1 MAKYDSFIELTPGY
15 ESVINLSSK
24 KDDNDFWK
32 HYIVNDDMVK
42 AIRKLSKALKPDD
55 VKNDVWHFLI
65 QGSYG
70 TGKSYSALVL
80 QHLLQD
86 DYAVVENFMTKNR
99 LFADVKDKFLNIR
112 KKGKYYVTFRD
123 GDCARLDT
131 ASKFLFEIEH
141 SVRTVLSDNGFEY
154 TGKSSLIDAVRNKVG
169 EFKGTLKDKF
179 DNGDY
184 QEFWA
189 AYDTFEEFYE
199 KVRMSDITAC
209 NAAQQILENMN
220 VGLAATNI
228 DTFKAWLKDVFDGN
242 HELKKTGIFIIWD
255 EFTDYIRFNDLN
267 IIEQLSKF
275 SQEDVPLFII
285 YVIHQYPGLNTE
297 DVQAK
302 LKHSEARFHEIQIN
316 LSEDTTLK
324 LIGESIITKD
334 GMAENWAEVCDNL
347 YDSVSG
353 IFEKLMPDPGI
364 EMNVLDWKKVFP
376 MHPMSVNLVSRIAGD
391 AASNRSIFK
400 FMKSDEVD
408 GFKSYIKNN
417 GPDDW
422 KWVTPD
428 YLWDYYFVNGSGG
441 MKDLSRNA
449 KDALAHYN
457 KVYHLINDDNALRV
471 FKTAMLL
478 LATVGSTR
486 TMRKVKGSRGI
497 QATEKTLIDCFTGQ
511 LPKDAVS
518 EYLTALGPGKNSNGI
533 NVLTLAPENGDKR
546 IELPYSGGSDELQ
559 SEIDK
564 LKQLSPLTKLLEVG
578 SPFGSALKKQF
589 ALDEK
594 PVVKRL
600 EISTCWGTTQQI
612 NSKMSELR
620 SEIEKAY
627 HKFGILIIAFPDSAD
642 IEKIKATVLENI
654 NGDVADRM
662 MACILRHPLDSK
674 SSDEWY
680 TNCANAA
687 LAQRSGNTVN
697 SKNYSNEAD
706 IICNTWVNTA
716 LGKDMLFVSKN
727 IVSSAFSNK
736 DVILKYEKQVVFK
749 LFPYAPEKFIKKNTV
764 YKGISVTSAALGVV
778 RADHVDKADAVLK
791 NYNTQWADI
800 VEELKNPNGN
810 IFDCTTADEAIQT
823 NGTVAA
829 ESIAWLI
836 SYLNKKMSNGT
847 VFLSDLWKGL
857 QQDLGYY
864 ANAISCYLLGFAFK
878 FYIGKY
884 TWFDGNNSHKLD
896 EKTIPTMV
904 IEMCNDKKVG
914 MKLSSES
921 NVEKRFKKISAEI
934 FNLNENEIGDIYE
947 CRKNIKI
954 KIPKNGYP
962 IWALKY
968 LNDASYAG
976 VKGKIID
983 ILDKYND
990 FILESGNQNDVME
1003 KTVEIFRENSKTYQS
1018 LMAQLLSNKSLLLT
1032 GITNFIF
1039 GKSEKA
1045 KEVCESFGF
1054 TFNTL
1059 FGMLKKSME
1068 EEIWQWKEDAVCDRI
1083 DKLILDLEMVG
1094 VVNKAVNGSAESV
1107 EKVRSTLE
1115 NMLSFMRIPGSVYA
1129 KLDFDWFDALQA
1141 MRDISVNKWVGYT
1154 LDKKRAV
1161 IAVLDS
1167 HISKAVENINNPFDA
1182 LKKYITKTDLGSFSN
1197 DEYEVLLKKL
1207 RKESYDQTESNFKDK
1222 LKKEIDEL
1230 AYTTKVNTLKN
1241 IWKNSTGTDSIKSWS
1256 LNRNM
1261 PIGWAMPE
1269 LSEHF
1274 AVLLSIERNERV
1286 DINCVE
1292 NAIAEMRSADL
1303 TELGDKN
1310 SLNVKFVENVSSGKN
1325 KDSILPHIDDLKKYI
1340 SKSYPNVSSWQSN
1353 IVSIRKLTE
1362 KYVCENLRA
1371 EVGDKA
1377 KAKVSD
1383 YSETQLRSILGKI
1396 LENCIDACSI
1406 VLDE

>member
-1 MAKYDSFIELTPGY
+1 MTKYDSFIELTPGY
-15 ESVINLSSK
+15 ESVINLSNK

-42 AIRKLSKALKPDD
+42 AIQMLNKTLKPDD
-55 VKNDVWHFLI
+55 IKNDVWHFWI

-86 DYAVVENFMTKNR
+86 DYAVVENFMTNNR
-99 LFADVKDKFLNIR
+99 LFANVKDKFLSIR

-141 SVRTVLSDNGFEY
+141 SVRTVLNDKGFGY

-179 DNGDY
+179 DSGDY

-189 AYDTFEEFYE
+189 TYDTFEEFYE

-228 DTFKAWLKDVFDGN
+228 DTFKAWLKDVFEGN
-242 HELKKTGIFIIWD
+242 RELKKTGIFIIWD
-255 EFTDYIRFNDLN
+255 EFTDYIRYNDLN

-275 SQEDVPLFII
+275 SQEDVPLYII
-285 YVIHQYPGLNTE
+285 YVIHQYPGLVTE
-297 DVQAK
+297 NIQAN
-302 LKHSEARFHEIQIN
+302 LNHSEARFHKIQIN

-324 LIGESIITKD
+324 LIGESIKTKD
-334 GMAENWAEVCDNL
+334 GMTESWAEECNNL
-347 YDSVSG
+347 YTSVSG
-353 IFEKLMPDPGI
+353 ILESLMPDPGV
-364 EMNVLDWKKVFP
+364 EMNALDWKNVFP

-391 AASNRSIFK
+391 AASNRSIFR
-400 FMKSDEVD
+400 FMKSDEAD
-408 GFKSYIKNN
+408 GFKAYIKNN
-417 GPDDW
+417 GPYDW

-428 YLWDYYFVNGSGG
+428 YLWDYYFVNDSGG
-441 MKDLSRNA
+441 MKDLSQNA

-471 FKTAMLL
+471 FKVAMLL

-486 TMRKVKGSRGI
+486 TMRKAKGSRGI
-497 QATEKTLIDCFTGQ
+497 HATEKTLIDCFAGQ
-511 LPKDAVS
+511 LSKDAVS
-518 EYLTALGPGKNSNGI
+518 EYLTALGPGKNSDGI

-546 IELPYSGGSDELQ
+546 IELPYFGGNDELQ
-559 SEIDK
+559 LEIDK
-564 LKQLSPLTKLLEVG
+564 LKQVSSLTKLFDTKN
-578 SPFGSALKKQF
+578 PFGSALKKQF

-612 NSKMSELR
+612 NFRMNELQ
-620 SEIEKAY
+620 SEIEKTY
-627 HKFGILIIAFPDSAD
+627 HKFGILIIALPDLTN
-642 IEKIKATVLENI
+642 IENIKTTVLENI
-654 NGDVADRM
+654 NRDTTGRI

-680 TNCANAA
+680 TNCANAT

-706 IICNTWVNTA
+706 ISCNTWVSTA
-716 LGKDMLFVSKN
+716 LGKDILFVSKN
-727 IVSSAFSNK
+727 GISSAFSNK
-736 DVILKYEKQVVFK
+736 DVISKYEKQVVFK
-749 LFPYAPEKFIKKNTV
+749 LFPYAPEKFIKKGTV
-764 YKGISVTSAALGVV
+764 YKGVSATPAALGVI
-778 RADHVDKADAVLK
+778 RADHTDKADAVLK

-800 VEELKNPNGN
+800 VDELKNPNGN
-810 IFDCTTADEAIQT
+810 IFNCTTADEAIQV
-823 NGTVAA
+823 NGTMTA
-829 ESIAWLI
+829 ESVAQLV
-836 SYLNKKMSNGT
+836 SYLDTQMATGT

-857 QQDLGYY
+857 QQELGYY

-884 TWFDGNNSHKLD
+884 TWFDGNNSCKLD
-896 EKTIPTMV
+896 EKTIPAMV
-904 IEMCNDKKVG
+904 VEMCNDKKVG

-921 NVEKRFKKISAEI
+921 DVEKRFKKISAKI

-968 LNDASYAG
+968 LDDSAYAG
-976 VKGKIID
+976 VKSKVIE
-983 ILDKYND
+983 ILDNYNK
-990 FILESGNQNDVME
+990 FILESGNQNDIMGE
-1003 KTVEIFRENSKTYQS
+1003 TVEIFKENAKVYQG
-1018 LMAQLLSNKSLLLT
+1018 LMAQLLSDKSLLLA

-1045 KEVCESFGF
+1045 KEVCDSFGF
-1054 TFNTL
+1054 TINTL

-1068 EEIWQWKEDAVCDRI
+1068 EEIWQWKEEAVCDRI

-1094 VVNKAVNGSAESV
+1094 VVNKAINGSAESV

-1115 NMLSFMRIPGSVYA
+1115 NMLNFIRIPGSVYA
-1129 KLDFDWFDALQA
+1129 KLDFEWYDALQA

-1154 LDKKRAV
+1154 LDEKRAV
-1161 IAVLDS
+1161 IAVLDK
-1167 HISKAVENINNPFDA
+1167 HMSKAVENINNPFDA
-1182 LKKYITKTDLGSFSN
+1182 LKKYITKAGLGSFSN
-1197 DEYEVLLKKL
+1197 DEYEILLKKL
-1207 RKESYDQTESNFKDK
+1207 HKESYDQPESNFKDK

-1230 AYTTKVNTLKN
+1230 AYSTKVNMLKN
-1241 IWKNSTGTDSIKSWS
+1241 IWKNSTGTDSIQSWS

-1269 LSEHF
+1269 LSGHF
-1274 AVLLSIERNERV
+1274 AVLLAIERNERV

-1292 NAIAEMRSADL
+1292 NAVTEMKSADL
-1303 TELGDKN
+1303 TVLNDKN
-1310 SLNVKFVENVSSGKN
+1310 ALNLKFVENVSSEKN
-1325 KDSILPHIDDLKKYI
+1325 KDLILPHIDELKKYI
-1340 SKSYPNVSSWQSN
+1340 SKIYPNISSWQPN
-1353 IVSIRKLTE
+1353 IVSIRKLAE
-1362 KYVCENLRA
+1362 KYVCESLRA

-1377 KAKVSD
+1377 KMKVSD
-1383 YSETQLRSILGKI
+1383 YGEKQLRSILEKI

>member
-32 HYIVNDDMVK
+32 HYIVNEDMVK
-42 AIRKLSKALKPDD
+42 AIRMISKSLKPDD
-55 VKNDVWHFLI
+55 VKNDVWHFWI

-123 GDCARLDT
+123 GECASLNT
-131 ASKFLFEIEH
+131 ASKFLFEIER
-141 SVRTVLSDNGFEY
+141 SVRTILNDNGFEY
-154 TGKSSLIDAVRNKVG
+154 TGKSSLIDAVRNKTR

-189 AYDTFEEFYE
+189 TYDTFEDFYD
-199 KVRMSDITAC
+199 KVQMSDVSAC
-209 NAAQQILENMN
+209 NIAQEILENMN

-228 DTFKAWLKDVFDGN
+228 DTFKAWLKDVFAGN
-242 HELKKTGIFIIWD
+242 QELKKTGMFIIWD
-255 EFTDYIRFNDLN
+255 EFTDYIRYNDLN

-285 YVIHQYPGLNTE
+285 YVIHQYPGLATE
-297 DVQAK
+297 NVQAN
-302 LKHSEARFHEIQIN
+302 LNHSEARFHKIQIN

-334 GMAENWAEVCDNL
+334 GMDANWAEECENL
-347 YDSVSG
+347 YNSIHSSLHN
-353 IFEKLMPDPGI
+353 FMPDPSV
-364 EMNVLDWKKVFP
+364 EMNAADWKKIFP

-400 FMKSDEVD
+400 FMKSDEAD
-408 GFKSYIKNN
+408 GFKAYIKNN

-441 MKDLSRNA
+441 MKDLSQNA

-457 KVYHLINDDNALRV
+457 KVHHLINDENALRV
-471 FKTAMLL
+471 FKVAMLL

-486 TMRKVKGSRGI
+486 TMRRTKGSKGI
-497 QATEKTLIDCFTGQ
+497 QATEKTLVDCFAGQ
-511 LPKDAVS
+511 LSKDAVS
-518 EYLTALGPGKNSNGI
+518 EYLTALGPGKNSDGI

-559 SEIDK
+559 AEIDK
-564 LKQLSPLTKLLEVG
+564 LKQASSLTKLFESK
-578 SPFGSALKKQF
+578 SPFGSVLKKQF
-589 ALDEK
+589 APDEK

-612 NSKMSELR
+612 HFRMNELQT
-620 SEIEKAY
+620 EIAKTY
-627 HKFGILIIAFPDSAD
+627 YKFGILVIALPDLTD
-642 IEKIKATVLENI
+642 IEKIKATVKEDI
-654 NGDVADRM
+654 DKDTTGRM
-662 MACILRHPLDSK
+662 MACILRQPLASNQ
-674 SSDEWY
+674 SDLWY
-680 TNCANAA
+680 SNCANAN

-706 IICNTWVNTA
+706 LICSTWVSTA
-716 LGKDMLFVSKN
+716 LGKEMLFVSKN
-727 IVSSAFSNK
+727 GISTAFSNK
-736 DVILKYEKQVVFK
+736 NVISNYEKLVFK
-749 LFPYAPEKFIKKNTV
+749 LFPYAPERFIKKNTV
-764 YKGISVTSAALGVV
+764 YKGVSAPSAALAVV
-778 RADHVDKADAVLK
+778 RADHTDKADAVLK
-791 NYNTQWADI
+791 NYNTQWADV
-800 VEELKNPNGN
+800 VEELRNIDGN
-810 IFDCTTADEAIQT
+810 IFDCATAEEAIQM
-823 NGTVAA
+823 NGTTAA
-829 ESIAWLI
+829 ESVAKLV
-836 SYLNKKMSNGT
+836 SYLDTQMATGT
-847 VFLSDLWKGL
+847 VFLTDLWKGL

-864 ANAISCYLLGFAFK
+864 GNTICSYLLGFAFK
-878 FYIGKY
+878 YYIGKY

-904 IEMCNDKKVG
+904 VEMCNGKKVG

-921 NVEKRFKKISAEI
+921 DVEKRFKKISAKI
-934 FNLNENEIGDIYE
+934 FGLNENEIGDIYE

-968 LNDASYAG
+968 LDSSAYAG
-976 VKGKIID
+976 VKNKVVE
-983 ILDKYND
+983 ILDKYNG
-990 FILESGNQNDVME
+990 FILESGNQNDIME
-1003 KTVEIFRENSKTYQS
+1003 ETVAIFKENAKVYQN
-1018 LMAQLLSNKSLLLT
+1018 LMAQLLGDKNLLLT

-1039 GKSEKA
+1039 SKSEKA
-1045 KEVCESFGF
+1045 KEVCDNFGF
-1054 TFNTL
+1054 SFNTL

-1068 EEIWQWKEDAVCDRI
+1068 EEIWQWKEEAVCDRI

-1094 VVNKAVNGSAESV
+1094 VVNKAINGSAESV

-1115 NMLSFMRIPGSVYA
+1115 NMLNFIRVPGSVYA
-1129 KLDFDWFDALQA
+1129 KLDYEWFTALQA
-1141 MRDISVNKWVGYT
+1141 MRDISINKWVGYT
-1154 LDKKRAV
+1154 LDEKKSL
-1161 IAVLDS
+1161 IAVLDQ
-1167 HISKAVENINNPFDA
+1167 HLAEAVENINNPLDA
-1182 LKKYITKTDLGSFSN
+1182 LKKYISKTGLGTFSN
-1197 DEYEVLLKKL
+1197 DEYEALLKKIH
-1207 RKESYDQTESNFKDK
+1207 KDSYDQTESNFKDK

-1230 AYTTKVNTLKN
+1230 AYTTKANMLKN
-1241 IWKNSTGTDSIKSWS
+1241 IWKNSTETDSIKAWS
-1256 LNRNM
+1256 RKWNM
-1261 PIGWAMPE
+1261 PVVWAMPE
-1269 LSEHF
+1269 LSGHF
-1274 AVLLSIERNERV
+1274 ATLLSMERNERV
-1286 DINCVE
+1286 DISCIDS
-1292 NAIAEMRSADL
+1292 AIAALPVANL
-1303 TELGDKN
+1303 TELSNKDT
-1310 SLNVKFVENVSSGKN
+1310 LNIKFVENVSSDKN
-1325 KDSILPHIDDLKKYI
+1325 KDLILPHIDELKKYVA
-1340 SKSYPNVSSWQSN
+1340 KSYPYPSTWHSN
-1353 IVSIRKLTE
+1353 IVNIRKLTE
-1362 KYVCENLRA
+1362 KFVHENLKA

-1377 KAKVSD
+1377 KSKVSG
-1383 YSETQLRSILGKI
+1383 YNEKKLRETLEKI